1 MQVKKMRRSKLELGS
16 FFMLFMGFFIL
27 IMSVLWIFLTEI
39 MFVSDFKWYTGQ
51 NYADYLDI
59 SRKFA
64 EIYIITKKLIGFILL
79 ANGVL
84 VIFITQRSY
93 RKAEKWSWFALL
105 ISGSMTWGTFI
116 MYKIF
121 IGYLGGSM
129 ITFVVGATLL
139 ALGLVFPAKEI
150 LSGK

>member
-1 MQVKKMRRSKLELGS
+1 MPRSKLEVGS

-59 SRKFA
+59 SREFA

-84 VIFITQRSY
+84 VIFITQKGY
-93 RKAEKWSWFALL
+93 RKAEKWSWYALL
-105 ISGSMTWGTFI
+105 ISGTMTWGTFI
-116 MYKIF
+116 VYKIF

-139 ALGLVFPAKEI
+139 ALGLAFPAKEI
-150 LSGK
+150 LSEK